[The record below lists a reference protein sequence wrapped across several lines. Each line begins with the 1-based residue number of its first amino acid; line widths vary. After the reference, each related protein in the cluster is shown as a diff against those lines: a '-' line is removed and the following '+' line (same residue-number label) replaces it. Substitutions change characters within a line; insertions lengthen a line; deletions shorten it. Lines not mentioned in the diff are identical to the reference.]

1 MANDDKDIDEKLE
14 HDITRQAVKISALLS
29 GKNDK
34 FEFLAGEEIW
44 YDQGRI
50 INKAKFTNSPLNYLK
65 NK

>member
-34 FEFLAGEEIW
+34 FEFLAGEEI
-44 YDQGRI
+44 
-50 INKAKFTNSPLNYLK
+50 
-65 NK
+65 